1 VRESAVR
8 IGLIGLGR
16 IGRNIV
22 RQAEENPNLEVVAI
36 ADYASADG
44 LAYLLKYDSI
54 YGRFKAEVAH
64 TEDSISIDGRSIP
77 LVDGRDPASV
87 DWASF
92 NVDVVIQA
100 IGSPRNRAWSEALL
114 SAGAP
119 RVIVASTPEVPGQL
133 PVYVPGVSDASVL
146 DEPIISM
153 GSNTAQ
159 AAVPVLASLMESFGV
174 ERGFLTTVHAFTSN
188 QRLADSPTDGLR
200 SSRAAGDNI
209 IPSPSNS
216 AEVIAQVLPALEGK
230 LIATALNVPV
240 PDGSTIDMVVELS
253 KPATAEE
260 INNALEAASERL
272 GAGLDVTHDP
282 IVSTDV
288 IGVLSSGIVDAISTT
303 VTGGTMVKLIIWF
316 DNGWGYTARIME
328 ALEGSS
334 K

>member
-1 VRESAVR
+1 MR

-22 RQAEENPNLEVVAI
+22 RQVEQHPSLEVVVI

-54 YGRFKAEVAH
+54 YGRFEAEVSH
-64 TEDSISIDGRSIP
+64 TEDSISIDGRRIP
-77 LVDGRDPASV
+77 LVDGRDPASA
-87 DWASF
+87 DWKSH

-100 IGSPRNRAWSEALL
+100 VGTPYARSWSEALL
-114 SAGAP
+114 AAGVP
-119 RVIVASTPEVPGQL
+119 KVIVASTPKTPGEVPI
-133 PVYVPGVSDASVL
+133 YVPGVSDPSVL
-146 DEPIISM
+146 NEPIVAM

-159 AAVPVLASLMESFGV
+159 AAIPVLASLAAAYGV
-174 ERGFLTTVHAFTSN
+174 ENAFLTTVHAFTSN

-216 AEVIAQVLPALEGK
+216 AEIIAQVLPDLEGK
-230 LIATALNVPV
+230 LMATALNVPV
-240 PDGSTIDMVVELS
+240 PDGSTIDMVVQLG
-253 KPATAEE
+253 ATVTAEE
-260 INNALEAASERL
+260 VNATLEAASERL

-288 IGVLSSGIVDAISTT
+288 IGASSSGIVDALSTT
-303 VTGGTMVKLIIWF
+303 VTGGNMVKLIIWF
-316 DNGWGYTARIME
+316 DNGWGYTARIIE
-328 ALEGSS
+328 ALEGVPA
-334 K
+334 